1 MEKKNTSPTVAEQ
14 KQILETCVHKLE
26 EVNACIMAMVKR
38 IRGEKKDKNSPA
50 DCRAVILV

>member
-26 EVNACIMAMVKR
+26 EVNACVFWQCIPR
-38 IRGEKKDKNSPA
+38 YQPICLYQIIRMKN
-50 DCRAVILV
+50 